1 MKMMLESKPKAVLIA
16 TFGTIAR
23 ADVMAEGIAKA
34 VKELKPSIPIVTVIR
49 GTGEEEAIEMLKDAG
64 LEPLSDT
71 EDAVNKV
78 LALVGG
84 GAK

>member
-1 MKMMLESKPKAVLIA
+1 
-16 TFGTIAR
+16 
-23 ADVMAEGIAKA
+23 MAEGIAKA